1 VTSRRGPRFASHLG
15 QTTLGL
21 AASGRQGCKTGFRR
35 GFSQLTF
42 AEERG
47 KYSRQVSQLSHLL
60 NTSRRVLGNKETC
73 EEKLMNKADLVDKIA
88 GACEISKAQATTAI
102 DTAVESVTGALRKGD
117 RVALIGFGTFSV
129 SQRKARN
136 GRNPQTGATIKIAAR
151 KVAKFTPGAELKKA
165 VNKK

>member
-1 VTSRRGPRFASHLG
+1 VG
-15 QTTLGL
+15 
-21 AASGRQGCKTGFRR
+21 GCETGFRR

-42 AEERG
+42 AEKVG
-47 KYSRQVSQLSHLL
+47 QYHRQVSQLSRSFFLPG
-60 NTSRRVLGNKETC
+60 TRLGTKETC

-88 GACEISKAQATTAI
+88 GACEISKAQAATAI
-102 DTAVESVTGALRKGD
+102 DTAVDSITASLRKGD

-165 VNKK
+165 VNRAK